1 MSEIKFSKSWDRH
14 AQKWANFK
22 RMRDARLPKAIKA
35 IELIGNLSNRSS
47 YDYEETEAIEIVRK
61 LQSAIDTL
69 AKAYRIPV
77 NPVDKAP
84 ERPAA
89 APDIEQLE
97 ASNPSTWWI
106 KWALD
111 CINRGQI
118 DDAKEHLKTALG
130 RKESDR

>member
-1 MSEIKFSKSWDRH
+1 MTMQYSKSWKR
-14 AQKWANFK
+14 WAVKADNFK
-22 RMRDARLPKAIKA
+22 RMRDARLPKAVKA
-35 IELIGNLSNRSS
+35 IQLVGNLSNRSS
-47 YDYEETEAIEIVRK
+47 YDYEQTEAIEIVLE
-61 LQSAIDTL
+61 LQSAIDDL

-77 NPVDKAP
+77 NPVDKSP

-97 ASNPSTWWI
+97 SGNPSTWWI

-118 DDAKEHLKTALG
+118 EDAKEHLKTALG
-130 RKESDR
+130 HKENGR

>member
-35 IELIGNLSNRSS
+35 IELVGNLSNRSS
-47 YDYEETEAIEIVRK
+47 YDYEEAEAIEIVRK

-77 NPVDKAP
+77 NPVDKSP

-89 APDIEQLE
+89 APRRR
-97 ASNPSTWWI
+97 A
-106 KWALD
+106 AVFAAA
-111 CINRGQI
+111 RRVAAG
-118 DDAKEHLKTALG
+118 
-130 RKESDR
+130 

>member
-1 MSEIKFSKSWDRH
+1 MIEHRSPKSEKFWELRSKRV
-14 AQKWANFK
+14 
-22 RMRDARLPKAIKA
+22 PKAVKA
-35 IELIGNLSNRSS
+35 IQLVGNLSNRGN
-47 YDYEETEAIEIVRK
+47 YDFTEQEAIEIILE
-61 LQSAIDTL
+61 LQSAIDDL

-77 NPVDKAP
+77 NPVDKSP

-97 ASNPSTWWI
+97 ARNPSTWWI

-130 RKESDR
+130 RKESEH